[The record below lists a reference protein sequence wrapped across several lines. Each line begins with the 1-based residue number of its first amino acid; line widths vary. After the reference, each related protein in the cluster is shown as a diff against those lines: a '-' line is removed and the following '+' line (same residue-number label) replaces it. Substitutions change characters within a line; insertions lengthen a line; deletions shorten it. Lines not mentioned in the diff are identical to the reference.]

1 MEVRT
6 RFAPS
11 PTGYMHIGNLRT
23 ALYEY
28 LIAKS
33 QGGKF
38 ILRIEDTD
46 QGRLV
51 EGSLDVIYK
60 TMKMTGLQHDE
71 GPDIGGEYGPYVQ
84 SERMG
89 LYMDYAK
96 ELVEK
101 GEAYYC
107 FCTKERLESLKEANA
122 EGVSFAKY
130 DRHCLHLSPEEVQ
143 AKLAAGEPFVI
154 RQKMPES
161 GTTSFHDMVYGD
173 ITVDNA
179 ELDDQILM
187 KADGFPTYNFANVV
201 DDHLMH
207 ITHVVR
213 GSEYLSST
221 PKYNLLY
228 QAFGWEPPIYVHLPA
243 VMRDAH
249 HKLSKRHGD
258 KSFEDLVNEGYVVE
272 AIVNYIALLGWSP
285 SDNVEIFTLK
295 ELEQKFDMAGLSK
308 SPSIF
313 DIKKLTWMN
322 SEYLKAM
329 DFDKYFEL
337 ARPKLEEAL
346 AGTDL
351 DLKKI
356 AALLQKRLETLN
368 DIPRL
373 VEELE
378 VPCAVKI
385 VNGGSSIGVE
395 LPDTKEQLRE
405 ALAKLLAYGDH
416 VVVEKKIKG
425 REIQIAVLGDTYLPA
440 VEIIPRGEYFDY
452 VSKYQKGGAQE
463 ICPAPITEEEWHQIG
478 EMALKLHRGLGLS
491 VYSRSDFL
499 LDEEGKAWCLE
510 INTLPGMTPTSLV
523 PQEAAQV
530 GLSYADLCER
540 IVEESLKARGVQR
553 T

>member
-46 QGRLV
+46 QERLV
-51 EGSLDVIYK
+51 EGAVDVIYN
-60 TMKMTGLQHDE
+60 TMRTTGLQYDE
-71 GPDIGGEYGPYVQ
+71 GPDIGGDYGPYVQ

-89 LYMDYAK
+89 MYMDYAK

-107 FCTKERLESLKEANA
+107 FCTKERLESLKESNA
-122 EGVSFAKY
+122 EGAAFAKY

-143 AKLAAGEPFVI
+143 ANLDAGLPFVI
-154 RQKMPES
+154 RQKMPDT
-161 GTTSFHDMVYGD
+161 GTTTFSDVVYGD

-201 DDHLMH
+201 DDHLMQ

-228 QAFGWEPPIYVHLPA
+228 QAFGWEPPVYVHLPA

-258 KSFEDLVNEGYVVE
+258 KSFEDLVNEGYLVE
-272 AIVNYIALLGWSP
+272 AIINYIALLGWSP
-285 SDNVEIFTLK
+285 SDNREIFSLK
-295 ELEQKFDMAGLSK
+295 ELEEAFDMSGLSK

-322 SEYLKAM
+322 GEYLKAM
-329 DFDKYFEL
+329 DFDKFYAL
-337 ARPKLEEAL
+337 AEPKLKEAMPNSN
-346 AGTDL
+346 L

-368 DIPRL
+368 DIPKLIDFFQTLPEYDIALYTHKKMKTNPEIALSSLQAALPVLEGLQDWSSESIHDALMAL
-373 VEELE
+373 VGELGI
-378 VPCAVKI
+378 K
-385 VNGGSSIGVE
+385 NG
-395 LPDTKEQLRE
+395 QLLWPVRT
-405 ALAKLLAYGDH
+405 ALS
-416 VVVEKKIKG
+416 
-425 REIQIAVLGDTYLPA
+425 
-440 VEIIPRGEYFDY
+440 GEPT
-452 VSKYQKGGAQE
+452 SPGGAME
-463 ICPAPITEEEWHQIG
+463 LADI
-478 EMALKLHRGLGLS
+478 LG
-491 VYSRSDFL
+491 
-499 LDEEGKAWCLE
+499 K
-510 INTLPGMTPTSLV
+510 
-523 PQEAAQV
+523 
-530 GLSYADLCER
+530 
-540 IVEESLKARGVQR
+540 EESLRRIQIGIEKLQSA
-553 T
+553 

>member
-46 QGRLV
+46 QERQV
-51 EGSLDVIYK
+51 EGAVDVIYN
-60 TMKMTGLQHDE
+60 TMRMTGLKHDE
-71 GPDIGGEYGPYVQ
+71 GPDIGGDYGPYVQ

-89 LYMDYAK
+89 MYMDYAK

-107 FCTKERLESLKEANA
+107 FCTKERLESLKESNA
-122 EGVSFAKY
+122 EGAAFAKY
-130 DRHCLHLSPEEVQ
+130 DRHCLGLSKEEVQ
-143 AKLAAGEPFVI
+143 SKLDAGVPFVI
-154 RQKMPES
+154 RQKMPDS
-161 GTTSFHDMVYGD
+161 GTTTFSDVVYGD
-173 ITVDNA
+173 ITVENT

-228 QAFGWEPPIYVHLPA
+228 KAFGWEPPVYVHLPA

-258 KSFEDLVNEGYVVE
+258 KSFEDLVREGYVVE

-285 SDNVEIFTLK
+285 SGTQEIFSLK
-295 ELEQKFDMAGLSK
+295 ELEENFDMAGLSK
-308 SPSIF
+308 SPAIF

-329 DFDKYFEL
+329 DFDKYYAL
-337 ARPKLEEAL
+337 AEPKLKEAL
-346 AGTDL
+346 GDTDL

-368 DIPRL
+368 DIPGL
-373 VEELE
+373 VEFFKTLPEYGTELYTHKKMKTNDE
-378 VPCAVKI
+378 IALSSLEAALPVLENLADWNTTSIHDALMALVGELGIK
-385 VNGGSSIGVE
+385 NG
-395 LPDTKEQLRE
+395 QLLWPVRT
-405 ALAKLLAYGDH
+405 ALS
-416 VVVEKKIKG
+416 
-425 REIQIAVLGDTYLPA
+425 
-440 VEIIPRGEYFDY
+440 GEPT
-452 VSKYQKGGAQE
+452 SPGGAME
-463 ICPAPITEEEWHQIG
+463 LADI
-478 EMALKLHRGLGLS
+478 LG
-491 VYSRSDFL
+491 
-499 LDEEGKAWCLE
+499 K
-510 INTLPGMTPTSLV
+510 
-523 PQEAAQV
+523 
-530 GLSYADLCER
+530 
-540 IVEESLKARGVQR
+540 EESLRRIRKGIELLKG
-553 T
+553 

>member
-46 QGRLV
+46 QERQV
-51 EGSLDVIYK
+51 EGAVDVIYN
-60 TMKMTGLQHDE
+60 TMRMTGLHHDE

-89 LYMDYAK
+89 MYMDYAK

-107 FCTKERLESLKEANA
+107 FCTKERLESLKESNA
-122 EGVSFAKY
+122 EGAAFAKY
-130 DRHCLHLSPEEVQ
+130 DRHCLGLSKEEVQ
-143 AKLAAGEPFVI
+143 AKLDAGVPFVI
-154 RQKMPES
+154 RQKMPDS
-161 GTTSFHDMVYGD
+161 GTTTFSDVVYGD
-173 ITVDNA
+173 ITVENT

-228 QAFGWEPPIYVHLPA
+228 KAFGWEPPVYVHLPA

-258 KSFEDLVNEGYVVE
+258 KSFE

-285 SDNVEIFTLK
+285 SGTQEIFSLK
-295 ELEQKFDMAGLSK
+295 ELEENFDMAGLSK
-308 SPSIF
+308 SPAIF

-329 DFDKYFEL
+329 DFDKYYAL
-337 ARPKLEEAL
+337 AEPKLKEAL
-346 AGTDL
+346 GDIDL

-368 DIPRL
+368 DIPGL
-373 VEELE
+373 VEFFKTLPEYGTELYTHKKMKTNDE
-378 VPCAVKI
+378 IALSSLEAALPVLENLADWNTTSIHDSLMALVGELGIK
-385 VNGGSSIGVE
+385 NG
-395 LPDTKEQLRE
+395 QLLWPVRT
-405 ALAKLLAYGDH
+405 ALS
-416 VVVEKKIKG
+416 
-425 REIQIAVLGDTYLPA
+425 
-440 VEIIPRGEYFDY
+440 GEPT
-452 VSKYQKGGAQE
+452 SPGGAME
-463 ICPAPITEEEWHQIG
+463 LADI
-478 EMALKLHRGLGLS
+478 LG
-491 VYSRSDFL
+491 
-499 LDEEGKAWCLE
+499 K
-510 INTLPGMTPTSLV
+510 
-523 PQEAAQV
+523 
-530 GLSYADLCER
+530 
-540 IVEESLKARGVQR
+540 EESLRRIRKGIELLKG
-553 T
+553 

>member
-46 QGRLV
+46 QERQV
-51 EGSLDVIYK
+51 EGAVDVIYN
-60 TMKMTGLQHDE
+60 TMRMTGLKHDE
-71 GPDIGGEYGPYVQ
+71 GPDIGGDYGPYVQ

-89 LYMDYAK
+89 MYMDYAK

-107 FCTKERLESLKEANA
+107 FCTKERLESLKESNA
-122 EGVSFAKY
+122 EGAAFAKY
-130 DRHCLHLSPEEVQ
+130 DRHCLGLSKEEVQ
-143 AKLAAGEPFVI
+143 AKLDAGVPFVI
-154 RQKMPES
+154 RQKMPDS
-161 GTTSFHDMVYGD
+161 GTTTFSDVVYGD
-173 ITVDNA
+173 ITVENT

-228 QAFGWEPPIYVHLPA
+228 KAFGWEPPVYVHLPA

-258 KSFEDLVNEGYVVE
+258 KSFEDLVREGYVVE

-285 SDNVEIFTLK
+285 SGTQEIFSLK
-295 ELEQKFDMAGLSK
+295 ELEENFDMAGLSK
-308 SPSIF
+308 SPAIF

-329 DFDKYFEL
+329 DFDKFYAL
-337 ARPKLEEAL
+337 AEPKLKEAL
-346 AGTDL
+346 GDTDL

-368 DIPRL
+368 DIPGL
-373 VEELE
+373 VEFFKTLPEYGIELYTHKKMKTNDE
-378 VPCAVKI
+378 IALSSLEAALPVLENLEDWNTTSIHDALMALVGELGIK
-385 VNGGSSIGVE
+385 NG
-395 LPDTKEQLRE
+395 QLLWPVRT
-405 ALAKLLAYGDH
+405 ALS
-416 VVVEKKIKG
+416 
-425 REIQIAVLGDTYLPA
+425 
-440 VEIIPRGEYFDY
+440 GEPT
-452 VSKYQKGGAQE
+452 SPGGAME
-463 ICPAPITEEEWHQIG
+463 LADI
-478 EMALKLHRGLGLS
+478 LG
-491 VYSRSDFL
+491 
-499 LDEEGKAWCLE
+499 K
-510 INTLPGMTPTSLV
+510 
-523 PQEAAQV
+523 
-530 GLSYADLCER
+530 
-540 IVEESLKARGVQR
+540 EESLRRIRKGIELLKG
-553 T
+553 

>member
-46 QGRLV
+46 QERQV
-51 EGSLDVIYK
+51 EGAVDVIYN
-60 TMKMTGLQHDE
+60 TMRMTGLHHDE

-89 LYMDYAK
+89 MYMDYAK

-107 FCTKERLESLKEANA
+107 FCTKERLESLKESNA
-122 EGVSFAKY
+122 EGAAFAKY
-130 DRHCLHLSPEEVQ
+130 DRHCLGLSKEEVQ
-143 AKLAAGEPFVI
+143 AKLDAGVPFVI
-154 RQKMPES
+154 RQKMPDS
-161 GTTSFHDMVYGD
+161 GTTTFSDVVYGD
-173 ITVDNA
+173 ITVENT

-228 QAFGWEPPIYVHLPA
+228 KAFGWEPPVYVHLPA

-258 KSFEDLVNEGYVVE
+258 KSFEDLVREGYVVE

-285 SDNVEIFTLK
+285 SGTQEIFSLK
-295 ELEQKFDMAGLSK
+295 ELEENFDMAGLSK
-308 SPSIF
+308 SPAIF

-329 DFDKYFEL
+329 DFEKYYAL
-337 ARPKLEEAL
+337 AEPKLKEAL
-346 AGTDL
+346 GDTDL

-368 DIPRL
+368 DIPGL
-373 VEELE
+373 VEFFKTLPEYGTELYTHKKMKTNDE
-378 VPCAVKI
+378 IALSSLEAALPVLENLADWNTTSIHDALMALVGELGIK
-385 VNGGSSIGVE
+385 NG
-395 LPDTKEQLRE
+395 QLLWPVRT
-405 ALAKLLAYGDH
+405 ALS
-416 VVVEKKIKG
+416 
-425 REIQIAVLGDTYLPA
+425 
-440 VEIIPRGEYFDY
+440 GEPT
-452 VSKYQKGGAQE
+452 SPGGAME
-463 ICPAPITEEEWHQIG
+463 LADI
-478 EMALKLHRGLGLS
+478 LG
-491 VYSRSDFL
+491 
-499 LDEEGKAWCLE
+499 K
-510 INTLPGMTPTSLV
+510 
-523 PQEAAQV
+523 
-530 GLSYADLCER
+530 
-540 IVEESLKARGVQR
+540 EESLRRIRKGIELLKG
-553 T
+553 

>member
-46 QGRLV
+46 QERQV
-51 EGSLDVIYK
+51 EGAVDVIYN
-60 TMKMTGLQHDE
+60 TMRMTGLHHDE
-71 GPDIGGEYGPYVQ
+71 GPDIGGDYGPYVQ

-89 LYMDYAK
+89 MYMDYAK

-107 FCTKERLESLKEANA
+107 FCTKERLESLKESNA
-122 EGVSFAKY
+122 EGAAFAKY
-130 DRHCLHLSPEEVQ
+130 DRHCLGLSKEEVQ
-143 AKLAAGEPFVI
+143 AKLDAGEPFVI
-154 RQKMPES
+154 RQKMPDS
-161 GTTSFHDMVYGD
+161 GTTTFSDVVYGD
-173 ITVDNA
+173 ITVENT

-228 QAFGWEPPIYVHLPA
+228 KAFGWEPPVYVHLPA

-258 KSFEDLVNEGYVVE
+258 KSFEDLVREGYVVE

-285 SDNVEIFTLK
+285 SGTQEIFSLK
-295 ELEQKFDMAGLSK
+295 ELEENFDMAGLSK
-308 SPSIF
+308 SPAIF

-329 DFDKYFEL
+329 DFDKYYAL
-337 ARPKLEEAL
+337 AEPKLKEAL
-346 AGTDL
+346 GDTDL

-368 DIPRL
+368 DIPGL
-373 VEELE
+373 VEFFKTLPEYGTELYTHKKMKTNDE
-378 VPCAVKI
+378 IALSSLEAALPVLENLEDWNTTSIHDALMALVGELGIK
-385 VNGGSSIGVE
+385 NG
-395 LPDTKEQLRE
+395 QLLWPVRT
-405 ALAKLLAYGDH
+405 ALS
-416 VVVEKKIKG
+416 
-425 REIQIAVLGDTYLPA
+425 
-440 VEIIPRGEYFDY
+440 GEPT
-452 VSKYQKGGAQE
+452 SPGGAME
-463 ICPAPITEEEWHQIG
+463 LADI
-478 EMALKLHRGLGLS
+478 LG
-491 VYSRSDFL
+491 
-499 LDEEGKAWCLE
+499 K
-510 INTLPGMTPTSLV
+510 
-523 PQEAAQV
+523 
-530 GLSYADLCER
+530 
-540 IVEESLKARGVQR
+540 EESLRRIRKGIELLKG
-553 T
+553 

>member
-46 QGRLV
+46 QERQV
-51 EGSLDVIYK
+51 EGAVDVIYN
-60 TMKMTGLQHDE
+60 TMRMTGLKHDE
-71 GPDIGGEYGPYVQ
+71 GPDIGGDYGPYVQ

-89 LYMDYAK
+89 MYMDYAK

-107 FCTKERLESLKEANA
+107 FCTKERLESLKESNA
-122 EGVSFAKY
+122 EGAAFAKY
-130 DRHCLHLSPEEVQ
+130 DRHCLGLSKEEVQ
-143 AKLAAGEPFVI
+143 AKLDAGEPFVI
-154 RQKMPES
+154 RQKMPDI
-161 GTTSFHDMVYGD
+161 GTTTFSDVVYGD
-173 ITVDNA
+173 ITVENT

-228 QAFGWEPPIYVHLPA
+228 KAFGWEPPVYVHLPA

-258 KSFEDLVNEGYVVE
+258 KSFEDLVREGYVVE

-285 SDNVEIFTLK
+285 SGTQEIFSLK
-295 ELEQKFDMAGLSK
+295 ELEENFDMAGLSK
-308 SPSIF
+308 SPAIF

-329 DFDKYFEL
+329 DFDKFYAL
-337 ARPKLEEAL
+337 AEPKLKEAL
-346 AGTDL
+346 GDTDL

-368 DIPRL
+368 DIPGL
-373 VEELE
+373 VEFFKTLPEYGTELYTHKKMKTNDE
-378 VPCAVKI
+378 IALSSLEAALPVLENLEDWNTTSIHDALMALVGELGIK
-385 VNGGSSIGVE
+385 NG
-395 LPDTKEQLRE
+395 QLLWPVRT
-405 ALAKLLAYGDH
+405 ALS
-416 VVVEKKIKG
+416 
-425 REIQIAVLGDTYLPA
+425 
-440 VEIIPRGEYFDY
+440 GEPT
-452 VSKYQKGGAQE
+452 SPGGAME
-463 ICPAPITEEEWHQIG
+463 LADI
-478 EMALKLHRGLGLS
+478 LG
-491 VYSRSDFL
+491 
-499 LDEEGKAWCLE
+499 K
-510 INTLPGMTPTSLV
+510 
-523 PQEAAQV
+523 
-530 GLSYADLCER
+530 
-540 IVEESLKARGVQR
+540 EESLRRIRKGIELLKG
-553 T
+553 

>member
-46 QGRLV
+46 QERQV
-51 EGSLDVIYK
+51 EGAVDVIYN
-60 TMKMTGLQHDE
+60 TMRMTGLHHDE

-84 SERMG
+84 SERMDM
-89 LYMDYAK
+89 YMDYAK

-107 FCTKERLESLKEANA
+107 FCTKERLESLKESNA
-122 EGVSFAKY
+122 EGAAFAKY
-130 DRHCLHLSPEEVQ
+130 DRHCLGLSKEEVQ
-143 AKLAAGEPFVI
+143 AKLDAGVPFVI
-154 RQKMPES
+154 RQKMPDS
-161 GTTSFHDMVYGD
+161 GTTTFSDVVYGD
-173 ITVDNA
+173 ITVENT

-228 QAFGWEPPIYVHLPA
+228 KAFGWEPPVYVHLPA

-258 KSFEDLVNEGYVVE
+258 KSFEDLVREGYVVE

-285 SDNVEIFTLK
+285 SGTQEIFSLK
-295 ELEQKFDMAGLSK
+295 ELEENFDMAGLSK
-308 SPSIF
+308 SPAIF

-329 DFDKYFEL
+329 DFDKYYAL
-337 ARPKLEEAL
+337 AEPKLKEAL
-346 AGTDL
+346 GDTDL

-368 DIPRL
+368 DIPGL
-373 VEELE
+373 VEFFKTLPEYGTELYTHKKMKTNDE
-378 VPCAVKI
+378 IALSSLEAALPVLENLADWNTTSIHDALMALVGELGIK
-385 VNGGSSIGVE
+385 NG
-395 LPDTKEQLRE
+395 QLLWPVRT
-405 ALAKLLAYGDH
+405 ALS
-416 VVVEKKIKG
+416 
-425 REIQIAVLGDTYLPA
+425 
-440 VEIIPRGEYFDY
+440 GEPT
-452 VSKYQKGGAQE
+452 SPGGAME
-463 ICPAPITEEEWHQIG
+463 LADI
-478 EMALKLHRGLGLS
+478 LG
-491 VYSRSDFL
+491 
-499 LDEEGKAWCLE
+499 K
-510 INTLPGMTPTSLV
+510 
-523 PQEAAQV
+523 
-530 GLSYADLCER
+530 
-540 IVEESLKARGVQR
+540 EESLRRIRKGIELLKG
-553 T
+553 

>member
-1 MEVRT
+1 MEIRT

-46 QGRLV
+46 QERLV
-51 EGSLDVIYK
+51 EGATEIIYNTLK
-60 TMKMTGLQHDE
+60 VTGLHHDE
-71 GPDIGGEYGPYVQ
+71 GPDVGGAYGPYVQ

-89 LYMDYAK
+89 MYMDYAK

-107 FCTKERLESLKEANA
+107 FCTKERLESLKESNG
-122 EGVSFAKY
+122 EGAAFAKY
-130 DRHCLHLSPEEVQ
+130 DRHCYHLSKEEVQ
-143 AKLAAGEPFVI
+143 AKLQAGVPYVI
-154 RQKMPES
+154 RQKMPDE
-161 GTTSFHDMVYGD
+161 GTTAFSDVVYGE
-173 ITVDNA
+173 ITVENK

-201 DDHLMH
+201 DDHLME

-228 QAFGWEPPIYVHLPA
+228 KAFGWDAPVYVHLPA

-258 KSFEDLVNEGYVVE
+258 KSFEDLVREGYLVE

-285 SDNVEIFTLK
+285 SDNTEIFTLK
-295 ELEQKFDMAGLSK
+295 ELEEKFDIAGLSK

-322 SEYLKAM
+322 GEYMKAM
-329 DFDKYFEL
+329 DFEKFFAL
-337 ARPKLEEAL
+337 AEPKLKEAL
-346 AGTDL
+346 GETQL
-351 DLKKI
+351 DLRKI

-368 DIPRL
+368 DIPAL
-373 VEELE
+373 VEFFKVLPEYGTELYTHKKMKTDD
-378 VPCAVKI
+378 AVALASLQAAIPVMEELADWNETAIHDRLIALVGELGIK
-385 VNGGSSIGVE
+385 NGQLLWPVRTALSGEPTSPGGAIELADILGKEESIRRMKMGVE
-395 LPDTKEQLRE
+395 LL
-405 ALAKLLAYGDH
+405 
-416 VVVEKKIKG
+416 
-425 REIQIAVLGDTYLPA
+425 
-440 VEIIPRGEYFDY
+440 
-452 VSKYQKGGAQE
+452 SK
-463 ICPAPITEEEWHQIG
+463 
-478 EMALKLHRGLGLS
+478 
-491 VYSRSDFL
+491 
-499 LDEEGKAWCLE
+499 
-510 INTLPGMTPTSLV
+510 
-523 PQEAAQV
+523 
-530 GLSYADLCER
+530 
-540 IVEESLKARGVQR
+540 
-553 T
+553 

>member
-46 QGRLV
+46 QERQV
-51 EGSLDVIYK
+51 EGAVDVIYN
-60 TMKMTGLQHDE
+60 TMRMTGLKHDE
-71 GPDIGGEYGPYVQ
+71 GPDIGGDYGPYVQ

-89 LYMDYAK
+89 MYMDYAK

-107 FCTKERLESLKEANA
+107 FCTKERLESLKESNA
-122 EGVSFAKY
+122 EGAAFAKY
-130 DRHCLHLSPEEVQ
+130 DRHCLGLSKEEVQ
-143 AKLAAGEPFVI
+143 AKLDAGVPFVI
-154 RQKMPES
+154 RQKMPDS
-161 GTTSFHDMVYGD
+161 GTTTFSDVVYGD
-173 ITVDNA
+173 ITVENT

-228 QAFGWEPPIYVHLPA
+228 KAFGWEPPVYVHLPA

-258 KSFEDLVNEGYVVE
+258 KSFEDLVREGYVVE

-285 SDNVEIFTLK
+285 SGTQEIFSLK
-295 ELEQKFDMAGLSK
+295 ELEENFDMAGLSK
-308 SPSIF
+308 SPAIF

-329 DFDKYFEL
+329 DFDKFYAL
-337 ARPKLEEAL
+337 AEPKLKEAL
-346 AGTDL
+346 GDTDL

-368 DIPRL
+368 DIPGL
-373 VEELE
+373 VEFFKTLPEYGTELYTHKKMKTNDE
-378 VPCAVKI
+378 IALSSLEAALPVLENLEDWNTTSIHDALMALVGELGIK
-385 VNGGSSIGVE
+385 NG
-395 LPDTKEQLRE
+395 QLLWPIRT
-405 ALAKLLAYGDH
+405 ALS
-416 VVVEKKIKG
+416 
-425 REIQIAVLGDTYLPA
+425 
-440 VEIIPRGEYFDY
+440 GEPT
-452 VSKYQKGGAQE
+452 SPGGAME
-463 ICPAPITEEEWHQIG
+463 LADI
-478 EMALKLHRGLGLS
+478 LG
-491 VYSRSDFL
+491 
-499 LDEEGKAWCLE
+499 K
-510 INTLPGMTPTSLV
+510 
-523 PQEAAQV
+523 
-530 GLSYADLCER
+530 
-540 IVEESLKARGVQR
+540 EESLHRIRKGIELLKG
-553 T
+553 

>member
-1 MEVRT
+1 MEIRT

-46 QGRLV
+46 QERLV
-51 EGSLDVIYK
+51 EGAVDVIYN
-60 TMKMTGLQHDE
+60 TMRMTGLQHDE
-71 GPDIGGEYGPYVQ
+71 GPDIGGAYGPYVQ

-89 LYMDYAK
+89 MYMGYAK

-101 GEAYYC
+101 GQAYYC
-107 FCTKERLESLKEANA
+107 FCTKERLESLKESNA
-122 EGVSFAKY
+122 EGAAFAKY
-130 DRHCLHLSPEEVQ
+130 DRHCLGLSEEEVQ
-143 AKLAAGEPFVI
+143 AKLDAGEPFVI
-154 RQKMPES
+154 RQKMPNT
-161 GTTSFHDMVYGD
+161 GTTTFSDVVYGD

-201 DDHLMH
+201 DDHLMK

-228 QAFGWEPPIYVHLPA
+228 QAFGWEPPVYVHLPA

-272 AIVNYIALLGWSP
+272 AIMNYIALLGWSP
-285 SDNVEIFTLK
+285 SDNTEIFTLK

-329 DFDKYFEL
+329 NFEKYYQL
-337 ARPKLEEAL
+337 AEPKLKEAL
-346 AGTDL
+346 GDTDL

-368 DIPRL
+368 DIPAMVQFFKKL
-373 VEELE
+373 PVYSTELYTHKKMKTNDE
-378 VPCAVKI
+378 IAL
-385 VNGGSSIGVE
+385 SSLE
-395 LPDTKEQLRE
+395 
-405 ALAKLLAYGDH
+405 
-416 VVVEKKIKG
+416 
-425 REIQIAVLGDTYLPA
+425 AVLPVLENLNDWNTDSIHDTLMALVSTLGIKNGQLLWPVRTA
-440 VEIIPRGEYFDY
+440 LSGEPT
-452 VSKYQKGGAQE
+452 SPGGAME
-463 ICPAPITEEEWHQIG
+463 LADI
-478 EMALKLHRGLGLS
+478 LG
-491 VYSRSDFL
+491 
-499 LDEEGKAWCLE
+499 K
-510 INTLPGMTPTSLV
+510 
-523 PQEAAQV
+523 
-530 GLSYADLCER
+530 
-540 IVEESLKARGVQR
+540 EESIRRIKAGIALLQA
-553 T
+553 

>member
-51 EGSLDVIYK
+51 EGSVDVIYK
-60 TMKMTGLQHDE
+60 TLEMTGLKHDE
-71 GPDIGGEYGPYVQ
+71 GPDIGGEFGPYVQ

-89 LYMDYAK
+89 MYMQYAL

-107 FCTKERLESLKEANA
+107 FCTKERLESLKESNA
-122 EGVSFAKY
+122 EGAAFAKY
-130 DRHCLHLSPEEVQ
+130 DRHCLGLSQEEVQ

-154 RQKMPES
+154 RQKMPDS
-161 GTTSFHDMVYGD
+161 GTTTFHDVVYGD

-201 DDHLMH
+201 DDHLMN

-228 QAFGWEPPIYVHLPA
+228 QAFGWEPPVYVHLPA

-258 KSFEDLVNEGYVVE
+258 KSFEDLVKEGYVVE

-285 SDNVEIFTLK
+285 ADNTEIFSLK
-295 ELEQKFDMAGLSK
+295 ELEEKFDISGLSK
-308 SPSIF
+308 SPAIF

-322 SEYLKAM
+322 GEYLKAM
-329 DFDKYFEL
+329 EFDTFFAL
-337 ARPKLEEAL
+337 AKPKLEEAL
-346 AGTDL
+346 AGTGL

-368 DIPRL
+368 DIPGM
-373 VEELE
+373 VSFF
-378 VPCAVKI
+378 K
-385 VNGGSSIGVE
+385 E
-395 LPDTKEQLRE
+395 LPVYGTELYTHKKMKTNDEIALSSLQAALPVLQEMTEWNETAIHDRLIALVGELGIKNGQLLWPVRT
-405 ALAKLLAYGDH
+405 ALS
-416 VVVEKKIKG
+416 
-425 REIQIAVLGDTYLPA
+425 
-440 VEIIPRGEYFDY
+440 GEPT
-452 VSKYQKGGAQE
+452 SPGGAIE
-463 ICPAPITEEEWHQIG
+463 LADILGKEETLRRMEKGI
-478 EMALKLHRGLGLS
+478 E
-491 VYSRSDFL
+491 L
-499 LDEEGKAWCLE
+499 LRK
-510 INTLPGMTPTSLV
+510 
-523 PQEAAQV
+523 
-530 GLSYADLCER
+530 
-540 IVEESLKARGVQR
+540 
-553 T
+553 

>member
-46 QGRLV
+46 QERQV
-51 EGSLDVIYK
+51 EGAVDVIYN
-60 TMKMTGLQHDE
+60 TMRMTGLKHDE
-71 GPDIGGEYGPYVQ
+71 GPDIGGDYGPYVQ

-89 LYMDYAK
+89 MYMDYAK

-107 FCTKERLESLKEANA
+107 FCTKERLESLKESNA
-122 EGVSFAKY
+122 EGAAFAKY
-130 DRHCLHLSPEEVQ
+130 DRHCLGLSKEEVQ
-143 AKLAAGEPFVI
+143 AKLDAGVPFVI
-154 RQKMPES
+154 RQKMPDS
-161 GTTSFHDMVYGD
+161 GTTTFSDVVYGD
-173 ITVDNA
+173 ITVENT

-228 QAFGWEPPIYVHLPA
+228 KAFGWEPPIYVHLPA

-258 KSFEDLVNEGYVVE
+258 KSFEDLVREGYVVE

-285 SDNVEIFTLK
+285 SGTQEIFSLK
-295 ELEQKFDMAGLSK
+295 ELEENFDMAGLSK
-308 SPSIF
+308 SPAIF

-329 DFDKYFEL
+329 DFDKFYAL
-337 ARPKLEEAL
+337 AEPKLKEAL
-346 AGTDL
+346 GDTDL

-368 DIPRL
+368 DIPGL
-373 VEELE
+373 VEFFKTLPEYGTELYTHKKMKTNDE
-378 VPCAVKI
+378 IALSSLEAALPVLENLEDWNTTSIHDALMALVGELGIK
-385 VNGGSSIGVE
+385 NG
-395 LPDTKEQLRE
+395 QLLWPVRT
-405 ALAKLLAYGDH
+405 ALS
-416 VVVEKKIKG
+416 
-425 REIQIAVLGDTYLPA
+425 
-440 VEIIPRGEYFDY
+440 GEPT
-452 VSKYQKGGAQE
+452 SPGGAME
-463 ICPAPITEEEWHQIG
+463 LADI
-478 EMALKLHRGLGLS
+478 LG
-491 VYSRSDFL
+491 
-499 LDEEGKAWCLE
+499 K
-510 INTLPGMTPTSLV
+510 
-523 PQEAAQV
+523 
-530 GLSYADLCER
+530 
-540 IVEESLKARGVQR
+540 EESLRRIRKGIELLKG
-553 T
+553 

>member
-1 MEVRT
+1 MNMEVRT

-46 QGRLV
+46 QERLV
-51 EGSLDVIYK
+51 EGATDVIYN
-60 TMKMTGLQHDE
+60 TLRMTGLHHDE
-71 GPDIGGEYGPYVQ
+71 GPDIGGDYGPYIQ

-89 LYMDYAK
+89 MYMDYAK

-101 GEAYYC
+101 GQAYYC
-107 FCTKERLESLKEANA
+107 FCTKERLESLKESNA
-122 EGVSFAKY
+122 EGAAFAKY

-143 AKLAAGEPFVI
+143 AKLDAGVPYVI
-154 RQKMPES
+154 RQKMPDS
-161 GTTSFHDMVYGD
+161 GTTTFTDVVYGE

-201 DDHLMH
+201 DDHLMC

-228 QAFGWEPPIYVHLPA
+228 EAFGWEPPVYVHLPA

-258 KSFEDLVNEGYVVE
+258 KSFEDLINEGYLVD

-285 SDNVEIFTLK
+285 GDTREIFTLK
-295 ELEQKFDMAGLSK
+295 ELEECFDISGLSK

-322 SEYLKAM
+322 GEYMKNM
-329 DFDKYFEL
+329 DFEKFYAL
-337 ARPKLEEAL
+337 AEPKLTEAL
-346 AGTDL
+346 GGTGL

-356 AALLQKRLETLN
+356 AELLQKRLETLN
-368 DIPRL
+368 DIPGL
-373 VEELE
+373 V
-378 VPCAVKI
+378 AFFK
-385 VNGGSSIGVE
+385 E
-395 LPDTKEQLRE
+395 LPEYGTELYTHKKMKTNDEIALSSLKAALPVLEGLEDWNTQSIHDALMALVGELGIKNGQLLWPVRT
-405 ALAKLLAYGDH
+405 ALS
-416 VVVEKKIKG
+416 
-425 REIQIAVLGDTYLPA
+425 
-440 VEIIPRGEYFDY
+440 GEPT
-452 VSKYQKGGAQE
+452 SPGGAME
-463 ICPAPITEEEWHQIG
+463 LADI
-478 EMALKLHRGLGLS
+478 LG
-491 VYSRSDFL
+491 
-499 LDEEGKAWCLE
+499 K
-510 INTLPGMTPTSLV
+510 
-523 PQEAAQV
+523 
-530 GLSYADLCER
+530 
-540 IVEESLKARGVQR
+540 EESLRRIRVGIEKLEK
-553 T
+553 

>member
-1 MEVRT
+1 
-6 RFAPS
+6 
-11 PTGYMHIGNLRT
+11 
-23 ALYEY
+23 
-28 LIAKS
+28 
-33 QGGKF
+33 
-38 ILRIEDTD
+38 
-46 QGRLV
+46 
-51 EGSLDVIYK
+51 
-60 TMKMTGLQHDE
+60 
-71 GPDIGGEYGPYVQ
+71 
-84 SERMG
+84 
-89 LYMDYAK
+89 
-96 ELVEK
+96 
-101 GEAYYC
+101 
-107 FCTKERLESLKEANA
+107 
-122 EGVSFAKY
+122 
-130 DRHCLHLSPEEVQ
+130 
-143 AKLAAGEPFVI
+143 
-154 RQKMPES
+154 
-161 GTTSFHDMVYGD
+161 
-173 ITVDNA
+173 
-179 ELDDQILM
+179 
-187 KADGFPTYNFANVV
+187 
-201 DDHLMH
+201 MH

-373 VEELE
+373 VDFF
-378 VPCAVKI
+378 K
-385 VNGGSSIGVE
+385 E
-395 LPDTKEQLRE
+395 LPDYSTELYTHKKMKTNDEIALSSLQAALPVLENLPDWNETTIHDSLMALVGELGIKNGQLLWPVRTALSGEQTSPGGAME
-405 ALAKLLAYGDH
+405 LADIL
-416 VVVEKKIKG
+416 G
-425 REIQIAVLGDTYLPA
+425 REESIRRIKKGIEKL
-440 VEIIPRGEYFDY
+440 
-452 VSKYQKGGAQE
+452 SK
-463 ICPAPITEEEWHQIG
+463 
-478 EMALKLHRGLGLS
+478 
-491 VYSRSDFL
+491 
-499 LDEEGKAWCLE
+499 
-510 INTLPGMTPTSLV
+510 
-523 PQEAAQV
+523 
-530 GLSYADLCER
+530 
-540 IVEESLKARGVQR
+540 
-553 T
+553 

>member
-46 QGRLV
+46 QERQV
-51 EGSLDVIYK
+51 EGAVDVIYN
-60 TMKMTGLQHDE
+60 TMRMTGLKHDE
-71 GPDIGGEYGPYVQ
+71 GPDIGGDYGPYVQ

-89 LYMDYAK
+89 MYMDYAK

-107 FCTKERLESLKEANA
+107 FCTKERLESLKESNA
-122 EGVSFAKY
+122 EGAAFAKY
-130 DRHCLHLSPEEVQ
+130 DRHCLGLSKEEVQ
-143 AKLAAGEPFVI
+143 AKLDAGVPFVI
-154 RQKMPES
+154 RQKMPDS
-161 GTTSFHDMVYGD
+161 GTTTFSDVVYGD
-173 ITVDNA
+173 ITVENT

-228 QAFGWEPPIYVHLPA
+228 KAFGWEPPVYVHLPA

-258 KSFEDLVNEGYVVE
+258 KSFEDLVREGYVVE

-285 SDNVEIFTLK
+285 SGTQEIFSLK
-295 ELEQKFDMAGLSK
+295 ELEENFDMAGLSK
-308 SPSIF
+308 SPAIF

-329 DFDKYFEL
+329 DFDKFYAL
-337 ARPKLEEAL
+337 AEPKLKEAL
-346 AGTDL
+346 DGTDL

-368 DIPRL
+368 DIPGL
-373 VEELE
+373 VEFFKTLPEYGTELYTHKKMKTNDE
-378 VPCAVKI
+378 IALSSLEAALPVLENLADWNTTSIHDALMALVGELGIK
-385 VNGGSSIGVE
+385 NG
-395 LPDTKEQLRE
+395 QLLWPVRT
-405 ALAKLLAYGDH
+405 ALS
-416 VVVEKKIKG
+416 
-425 REIQIAVLGDTYLPA
+425 
-440 VEIIPRGEYFDY
+440 GEPT
-452 VSKYQKGGAQE
+452 SPGGAME
-463 ICPAPITEEEWHQIG
+463 LADI
-478 EMALKLHRGLGLS
+478 LG
-491 VYSRSDFL
+491 
-499 LDEEGKAWCLE
+499 K
-510 INTLPGMTPTSLV
+510 
-523 PQEAAQV
+523 
-530 GLSYADLCER
+530 
-540 IVEESLKARGVQR
+540 EESLRRIRKGIELLKG
-553 T
+553 

>member
-46 QGRLV
+46 QERQV
-51 EGSLDVIYK
+51 EGAVDVIYN
-60 TMKMTGLQHDE
+60 TMRMTGLHHDE

-89 LYMDYAK
+89 MYMDYAK

-107 FCTKERLESLKEANA
+107 FCTKERLESLKESNA
-122 EGVSFAKY
+122 EGAAFAKY
-130 DRHCLHLSPEEVQ
+130 DRHCLGLSKEEVQ
-143 AKLAAGEPFVI
+143 AKLDAGVPFVI
-154 RQKMPES
+154 RQKMPDS
-161 GTTSFHDMVYGD
+161 GTTTFSDVVYGD
-173 ITVDNA
+173 ITVENT

-228 QAFGWEPPIYVHLPA
+228 KAFGWEPPVYVHLPA

-258 KSFEDLVNEGYVVE
+258 KSFEDLVREGYVVE

-285 SDNVEIFTLK
+285 SGTQEIFSLK
-295 ELEQKFDMAGLSK
+295 ELEENFDMAGLSK
-308 SPSIF
+308 SPAIF

-329 DFDKYFEL
+329 DFDKYYAL
-337 ARPKLEEAL
+337 AEPKLKEAL
-346 AGTDL
+346 GDTDL

-368 DIPRL
+368 DIPGL
-373 VEELE
+373 VEFFKTLPEYGTELYTHKKMKTNDE
-378 VPCAVKI
+378 IALSSLEAALPVLENLADWNTTSIHDALMALVGELGIK
-385 VNGGSSIGVE
+385 NGQLLWPVRTALSGE
-395 LPDTKEQLRE
+395 LTSP
-405 ALAKLLAYGDH
+405 
-416 VVVEKKIKG
+416 
-425 REIQIAVLGDTYLPA
+425 
-440 VEIIPRGEYFDY
+440 
-452 VSKYQKGGAQE
+452 GGAME
-463 ICPAPITEEEWHQIG
+463 LADI
-478 EMALKLHRGLGLS
+478 LG
-491 VYSRSDFL
+491 
-499 LDEEGKAWCLE
+499 K
-510 INTLPGMTPTSLV
+510 
-523 PQEAAQV
+523 
-530 GLSYADLCER
+530 
-540 IVEESLKARGVQR
+540 EESLRRIRKGIELLKG
-553 T
+553 

>member
-1 MEVRT
+1 MEIRT

-46 QGRLV
+46 QERLV
-51 EGSLDVIYK
+51 EGAVDVIYN
-60 TMKMTGLQHDE
+60 TMRMTGLHHDE
-71 GPDIGGEYGPYVQ
+71 GPDIGGAYGPYVQ

-89 LYMDYAK
+89 MYMDYAK

-107 FCTKERLESLKEANA
+107 FCTKERLESLKESNA
-122 EGVSFAKY
+122 EGAAFAKY
-130 DRHCLHLSPEEVQ
+130 DRHCLHLSEQEVQ
-143 AKLAAGEPFVI
+143 AKLDAGEPFVI
-154 RQKMPES
+154 RQKMPTE
-161 GTTSFHDMVYGD
+161 GTTTFSDVVYGD
-173 ITVDNA
+173 ITVENA

-201 DDHLMH
+201 DDHLMK

-228 QAFGWEPPIYVHLPA
+228 QAFGWEPPVYVHLPA

-285 SDNVEIFTLK
+285 SDNTEIFTLQ

-329 DFDKYFEL
+329 NFDKYYAL
-337 ARPKLEEAL
+337 AEPKLKEAL
-346 AGTDL
+346 ADTNL

-368 DIPRL
+368 DIPAMVQFFKAL
-373 VEELE
+373 PEYSTELYTHKKMKTNDE
-378 VPCAVKI
+378 IAL
-385 VNGGSSIGVE
+385 SSLE
-395 LPDTKEQLRE
+395 
-405 ALAKLLAYGDH
+405 
-416 VVVEKKIKG
+416 
-425 REIQIAVLGDTYLPA
+425 AVLPVLENLEDWNTDSIHDTLMALVPTLGIKNGQLLWPVRTA
-440 VEIIPRGEYFDY
+440 LSGEPT
-452 VSKYQKGGAQE
+452 SPGGAME
-463 ICPAPITEEEWHQIG
+463 LADI
-478 EMALKLHRGLGLS
+478 LG
-491 VYSRSDFL
+491 
-499 LDEEGKAWCLE
+499 K
-510 INTLPGMTPTSLV
+510 
-523 PQEAAQV
+523 
-530 GLSYADLCER
+530 
-540 IVEESLKARGVQR
+540 EESIRRIKAGIALLQA
-553 T
+553 

>member
-46 QGRLV
+46 QERQV
-51 EGSLDVIYK
+51 EGAVDVIYN
-60 TMKMTGLQHDE
+60 TMRMTGLHHDE

-89 LYMDYAK
+89 MYMDYAK

-107 FCTKERLESLKEANA
+107 FCTKERLESLKESNA
-122 EGVSFAKY
+122 EGAAFAKY
-130 DRHCLHLSPEEVQ
+130 DRHCLGLSKEEVQ
-143 AKLAAGEPFVI
+143 AKLDAGVPFVI
-154 RQKMPES
+154 RQKMPDS
-161 GTTSFHDMVYGD
+161 GTTTFSDVVYGD
-173 ITVDNA
+173 ITVENT

-228 QAFGWEPPIYVHLPA
+228 KAFGWEPPVYVHLPA

-258 KSFEDLVNEGYVVE
+258 KSFEDLVREGYVVE

-285 SDNVEIFTLK
+285 SGTQEIFSLK
-295 ELEQKFDMAGLSK
+295 ELEENFDMAGLSK
-308 SPSIF
+308 SPAIF

-329 DFDKYFEL
+329 DFDKYYAL
-337 ARPKLEEAL
+337 AEPKLKEAL
-346 AGTDL
+346 GDTDL

-368 DIPRL
+368 DSPGL
-373 VEELE
+373 VEFFKTLPEYGTELYTHKKMKTNDE
-378 VPCAVKI
+378 IALSSLEAALPVLENLEDWNTTSIHDALMALVGELGIK
-385 VNGGSSIGVE
+385 NG
-395 LPDTKEQLRE
+395 QLLWPVRT
-405 ALAKLLAYGDH
+405 ALS
-416 VVVEKKIKG
+416 
-425 REIQIAVLGDTYLPA
+425 
-440 VEIIPRGEYFDY
+440 GEPT
-452 VSKYQKGGAQE
+452 SPGGAME
-463 ICPAPITEEEWHQIG
+463 LADI
-478 EMALKLHRGLGLS
+478 LG
-491 VYSRSDFL
+491 
-499 LDEEGKAWCLE
+499 K
-510 INTLPGMTPTSLV
+510 
-523 PQEAAQV
+523 
-530 GLSYADLCER
+530 
-540 IVEESLKARGVQR
+540 EESLRRIRKGIELLKG
-553 T
+553 